1 MVAPLVSCRGIWDGN
16 RCGARNALVPQSR
29 CWVPTPDPIG
39 ERVFTFLLMSV
50 VIVPV
55 LLGVK
60 AASSRSGPRG
70 LRMLLIGWVLYG
82 VLWLCMLYFLKT
94 RWVG

>member
-1 MVAPLVSCRGIWDGN
+1 
-16 RCGARNALVPQSR
+16 
-29 CWVPTPDPIG
+29 
-39 ERVFTFLLMSV
+39 VFTFLLMSI

-60 AASSRSGPRG
+60 AATSRGG
-70 LRMLLIGWVLYG
+70 LRGYQMLLTGWVLYG
-82 VLWLCMLYFLKT
+82 VVWLSMLYYLEH

>member
-1 MVAPLVSCRGIWDGN
+1 
-16 RCGARNALVPQSR
+16 
-29 CWVPTPDPIG
+29 
-39 ERVFTFLLMSV
+39 VFKYLLLSI

-60 AASSRSGPRG
+60 AAEYRSQARG
-70 LRMLLIGWVLYG
+70 FRVLMIGWAVYG
-82 VLWLCMLYFLKT
+82 VTWLGMLYYLRD

>member
-1 MVAPLVSCRGIWDGN
+1 
-16 RCGARNALVPQSR
+16 
-29 CWVPTPDPIG
+29 
-39 ERVFTFLLMSV
+39 MSV

-60 AASSRSGPRG
+60 AATSRGG
-70 LRMLLIGWVLYG
+70 LRGYQMLLTGWVLYG
-82 VLWLCMLYFLKT
+82 VVWLSMLYYLEH